1 MTASGAEQVR
11 AQALEV
17 AAGWAAPD
25 APPSWRLT
33 AALFSVIAGHDALLR
48 RMAALP
54 PDRLP
59 ALLASAAIAFLV
71 RSDRPQPLAGYF
83 PEPGAAQPRL
93 RRRLLPAARAFFS
106 ARLDDIAAVC
116 DGRRYQMNEVAR
128 CTQIALGIAAAPPG
142 GPVALVDLGTGRAS
156 ACTWTG
162 TATGS
167 AP

>member
-17 AAGWAAPD
+17 AAGWATPD
-25 APPSWRLT
+25 APPSWQLT
-33 AALFSVIAGHDALLR
+33 AALFGVIAGHDALLR

-59 ALLASAAIAFLV
+59 ALLASAAIAFLIH
-71 RSDRPQPLAGYF
+71 RDRPQPLAGYF
-83 PEPGAAQPRL
+83 PEPGAAQPDFDDGFF
-93 RRRLLPAARAFFS
+93 PAARWRWWIS
-106 ARLDDIAAVC
+106 A
-116 DGRRYQMNEVAR
+116 
-128 CTQIALGIAAAPPG
+128 PG
-142 GPVALVDLGTGRAS
+142 PAS

-167 AP
+167 APWPAGRTPPG